1 MIVTQGYFE
10 LFYRLQ
16 KGLPAFQ
23 SAAGWPSLGKNPH
36 QAGAAVALP
45 APGPPGSLET
55 SGWLELSDSGAKP
68 HPPF

>member
-36 QAGAAVALP
+36 QAGAA
-45 APGPPGSLET
+45 GSIARPRASWE
-55 SGWLELSDSGAKP
+55 SGDQWLIGIIWLRS
-68 HPPF
+68 